1 MTSGFTPTP
10 AEAPNSGKARV
21 AEGRAR
27 VKAGLRPPPPAAS
40 ALTHARP
47 SAVLSAVTST
57 AGSGLAARAHP
68 APHRKPQTGRP
79 EMLKNTLDKKDPIR
93 ARP

>member
-1 MTSGFTPTP
+1 MTSVFTPTP
-10 AEAPNSGKARV
+10 AEAPDFGRARV

-57 AGSGLAARAHP
+57 AGSGLTART
-68 APHRKPQTGRP
+68 APSASLETQNQETRNVQK
-79 EMLKNTLDKKDPIR
+79 R
-93 ARP
+93 A